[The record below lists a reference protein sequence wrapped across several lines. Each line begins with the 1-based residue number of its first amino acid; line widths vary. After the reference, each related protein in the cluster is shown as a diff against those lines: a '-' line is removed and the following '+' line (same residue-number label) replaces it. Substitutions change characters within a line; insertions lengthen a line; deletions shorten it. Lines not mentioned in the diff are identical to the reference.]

1 MRVAGMFDGIGGF
14 GLGFERAG
22 HVMVSH
28 TESDPHCQAVL
39 RRNWP
44 GVPLH
49 NDVRTREW
57 KEGEADVICAG
68 FPCQDISQMGPRTGL
83 SGSRSGLFWEVV
95 RAVRVVRPLFVV
107 LENVRALLR
116 RGMGTVVGA
125 LAEIGYDA
133 EWDCIPKAH
142 LGAPD
147 IRDRVWAI
155 AYPQHSDAL
164 RSRSYPAPVHL
175 DGSAQ
180 LFDQQERLVGP
191 MGAPLAAALARMGS
205 AGGRA
210 WDAEPQLSRVA
221 DGLPADVVAVKQF
234 GNSLCPRISEA
245 IGLTL
250 TPPDRNASRVAL
262 FESATMASS
271 CGHISSNSLPTDDQG
286 GEGT

>member
-1 MRVAGMFDGIGGF
+1 MRFAGMFDGIGGF
-14 GLGFERAG
+14 GLGLERAG
-22 HVMVSH
+22 HTMVSH
-28 TESDPHCQAVL
+28 TEIDPACQAVL

-44 GVPLH
+44 DVPIFG
-49 NDVRTREW
+49 DVRTREW
-57 KEGEADVICAG
+57 KEGEVDGICAG

-83 SGSRSGLFWEVV
+83 SGSRSGLFWEVM
-95 RAVRVVRPLFVV
+95 RAVRVVRPLVV
-107 LENVRALLR
+107 ALENVVAILR

-147 IRDRVWAI
+147 IRDRIWI
-155 AYPQHSDAL
+155 LAYPQHSDAL
-164 RSRSYPAPVHL
+164 PPGPHSTPLHL
-175 DGSAQ
+175 VGDAE
-180 LFDQQERLVGP
+180 LFDQQERLAGP
-191 MGAPLAAALARMGS
+191 MGAPLAAALARVGA

-245 IGLTL
+245 IGLAIGA
-250 TPPDRNASRVAL
+250 NA
-262 FESATMASS
+262 
-271 CGHISSNSLPTDDQG
+271 
-286 GEGT
+286 